1 MLVRDRMTTT
11 PITVMPDTP
20 FMAAVRLMHKHRFRR
35 LPVVDEEGRLIGI
48 VTERDL
54 LFALPSPSSS
64 PSALELD
71 HMLFKLR
78 VGEIMIK
85 NVISIQPDVPIE
97 EAARVILEK
106 KIGGLPVVADDNTVV
121 GVITESDI
129 FRTFVET
136 FGYGDRGVRL
146 SLNVDEGED
155 VFTTLS
161 DLIHALGG
169 RLVSVGSFKSEDPH
183 SREYV
188 VKLSGVTLL
197 DSITA
202 LGDRI
207 IDVREV

>member
-11 PITVMPDTP
+11 PITITPDTP

-71 HMLFKLR
+71 HMLFKLT
-78 VGEIMIK
+78 VGEIMVT
-85 NVISIQPDVPIE
+85 NVISTRPDVPIE
-97 EAARVILEK
+97 EATRLILEK
-106 KIGGLPVVADDNTVV
+106 KIGGLPVVDDDNTVI

-146 SLNVDEGED
+146 SLNVDDDED
-155 VFTTLS
+155 VFATLS
-161 DLIHALGG
+161 DVVHALGG
-169 RLVSVGSFKSEDPH
+169 QLVSVGSFRSETPH
-183 SREYV
+183 SREFV
-188 VKLSGVTLL
+188 VKVSGITLL
-197 DSITA
+197 DSIAA
-202 LGDRI
+202 LGDRVV
-207 IDVREV
+207 DVREV